1 MKARRRSG
9 QPRGFTLIEVL
20 VAMTLTGIV
29 VAGTLKAL
37 TAQRKFYARQARIL
51 DARHALRAS
60 TTLLASEFR
69 EASAAGNDLYAIAA
83 DSVALRST
91 VGFAVVCGV
100 HGGSGQLSLIR
111 VSGHFQLE
119 AADSVLVFV
128 ENTPG
133 ESDDAWRVLSVSGIS
148 VSGAGCQLA
157 GAVPE
162 RVVNLSGSFAGIW
175 VGAPLRLFRPYVF
188 RLYELDNRWWLG
200 RRNRAAGNTDYPVA
214 GPLAPPAANGLQMTF
229 FQQDGSTTL
238 VPAQVV
244 RVNISVRAPTYRSLS
259 DPDYRDL
266 STSAFLRNDG

>member
-1 MKARRRSG
+1 M
-9 QPRGFTLIEVL
+9 
-20 VAMTLTGIV
+20 
-29 VAGTLKAL
+29 
-37 TAQRKFYARQARIL
+37 
-51 DARHALRAS
+51 
-60 TTLLASEFR
+60 
-69 EASAAGNDLYAIAA
+69 
-83 DSVALRST
+83 
-91 VGFAVVCGV
+91 
-100 HGGSGQLSLIR
+100 
-111 VSGHFQLE
+111 
-119 AADSVLVFV
+119 
-128 ENTPG
+128 
-133 ESDDAWRVLSVSGIS
+133 
-148 VSGAGCQLA
+148 
-157 GAVPE
+157 PE